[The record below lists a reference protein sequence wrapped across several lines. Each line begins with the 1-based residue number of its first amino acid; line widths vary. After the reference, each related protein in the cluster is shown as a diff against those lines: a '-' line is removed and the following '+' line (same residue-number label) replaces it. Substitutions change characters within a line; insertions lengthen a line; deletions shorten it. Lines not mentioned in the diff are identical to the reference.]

1 MFYASSTCV
10 KVGDLGFS
18 TVSRRGE
25 TLSTFCGSPPYAA
38 PELFRDE
45 HYVGAYVDI
54 WALGVLLYFMVTGT
68 MPFRAETVAKLKKSI
83 LGGAYSVPPDVSEP
97 CLRLIRG
104 VLQPTP
110 SERYGLDS
118 ILQHE
123 WMQGVPH
130 PAALEPFRLD
140 PEHLS
145 AGGALGAEEREV
157 RSALARLGVT
167 EEHLRNNRGG
177 DARSP
182 VTGLYRILLHR
193 AQRRALEAAPGPP
206 RPHPQEPDLR
216 KGSRVCRGAR
226 HTSKFCSIL

>member
-167 EEHLRNNRGG
+167 EEHLRNNRG

-206 RPHPQEPDLR
+206 RPRPQEPDLR